1 MNPTPALFLSVCR
14 FTVGPNSGI
23 LAGRSGCRP
32 IHTKDFLCQC
42 VLGTPMGIVVS
53 HSLEIP
59 ESEVRL
65 TAVRSRGPGGQHV
78 NKVSTAMVLEF
89 NLQQSATLNH
99 RQKQRLSTFLG
110 SRINQQGIFRLQ
122 AQRHR
127 SQSANRE
134 EVIEKFVSLLREGI
148 RPPKTRVPTRV
159 PKRIREQRLAEKK
172 QRSQIKGIRKSIRRV
187 DE

>member
-1 MNPTPALFLSVCR
+1 
-14 FTVGPNSGI
+14 
-23 LAGRSGCRP
+23 
-32 IHTKDFLCQC
+32 
-42 VLGTPMGIVVS
+42 MGIVIS

-59 ESEVRL
+59 ESELQL

-78 NKVSTAMVLEF
+78 NKVSTGMVLEF
-89 NLQQSATLNH
+89 HLQQSGTLND
-99 RQKQRLSTFLG
+99 RQKQRLLTFLG
-110 SRINQQGIFRLQ
+110 SRINQQGILRLQ

-134 EVIEKFVSLLREGI
+134 EVIEKFVSLLKEGV

-159 PKRIREQRLAEKK
+159 PKRTREKRLTEKK
-172 QRSQIKGIRKSIRRV
+172 QRSQIKGIRKSVRRV